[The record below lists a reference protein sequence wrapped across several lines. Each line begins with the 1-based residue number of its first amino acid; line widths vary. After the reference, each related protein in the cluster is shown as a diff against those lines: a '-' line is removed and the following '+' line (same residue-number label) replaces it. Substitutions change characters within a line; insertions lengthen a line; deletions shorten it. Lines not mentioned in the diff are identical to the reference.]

1 MALALLKKAAQR
13 RVRPK
18 PIERLHVFPSS
29 LGWMALVTAG
39 ERVLRLSFGH
49 ATPREAVADVS
60 AGGSGDEAEVVFRSA
75 EERPLAER
83 KATIRPLAQR
93 KATTRPLA
101 RQTATMSSI
110 DGIDALP
117 GRLQAY
123 ADGGRDDFLDVALDF
138 GPLTTFQ
145 ERVIDRCRRIP
156 PGGTLSYGE
165 LADECGYSRA
175 ARAVGNCMRTNPI
188 PLIVPCHRVVGAR
201 GEVKG
206 YSAGAGVRMKLRLLE
221 LEKYGGSAAAPI
233 SG

>member
-1 MALALLKKAAQR
+1 MPAAVLKKKIKRQAKPR
-13 RVRPK
+13 RH
-18 PIERLHVFPSS
+18 ERLSVFPSS
-29 LGWMALVTAG
+29 LGWMALLTSG
-39 ERVLRLSFGH
+39 DRVLRLSFGH

-60 AGGSGDEAEVVFRSA
+60 LGEVCDPAEFDGVWRSA
-75 EERPLAER
+75 DERPFSEQ
-83 KATIRPLAQR
+83 KATIRPLGNWEVA
-93 KATTRPLA
+93 AN
-101 RQTATMSSI
+101 
-110 DGIDALP
+110 GIESLP

-123 ADGGRDDFLDVALDF
+123 AAGARDDFLDVALDF

-165 LADECGYSRA
+165 LAHECGYPRA
-175 ARAVGNCMRTNPI
+175 ARAVGNCMRSNPV
-188 PLIVPCHRVVGAR
+188 PLIVPCHRVVGAG

-206 YSAGAGVRMKLRLLE
+206 YSASAGVRMKLRLLE

>member
-1 MALALLKKAAQR
+1 MALALLKKEAKR
-13 RVRPK
+13 RVAPK
-18 PIERLHVFPSS
+18 PIERLRVFPSS

-39 ERVLRLSFGH
+39 ERVLGLSFGH

-60 AGGSGDEAEVVFRSA
+60 FGGSVDEAEIVCRSA
-75 EERPLAER
+75 EERPSAER

-93 KATTRPLA
+93 KVAIRPFA
-101 RQTATMSSI
+101 RQSATMTSL

-123 ADGGRDDFLDVALDF
+123 ADGARDDFLDVVLAF

-165 LADECGYSRA
+165 LADQCGYPRA

-188 PLIVPCHRVVGAR
+188 PLIVPCHRVVGAG

-206 YSAGAGVRMKLRLLE
+206 YSASAGVRMKLRLLE
-221 LEKYGGSAAAPI
+221 LEKYGGSAAPPI